1 MYLDYWGLSKNPFD
15 SVPDPQMYF
24 SSHCTVESTVAELL
38 FAIEEGNECLAVVV
52 GEVGL
57 GKTMSLRV
65 VLNELDPDKY
75 RIAFVTNPD
84 LTFPQLMRELIG
96 QLQGQPCRLR
106 GKDGLLEEF
115 NRLLFET
122 ADSGRKVLVFID
134 EGNALRSSCL
144 EGLRLLTNM
153 QEDTRNLLTIVLA
166 GQPKLARMLEDRR
179 RSNLYQRIGVYS
191 HLEPLESVH
200 QVREYVEY
208 RLARADVTREIFQEA
223 AIEAVSRH
231 SDGVPRLINRLCKL
245 SLKAGETNGL
255 AYIDET
261 LVEDIASRFDRGA
274 RRRHRARRN
283 AQARQSQFEA
293 VPPTFPVGPAGEEE
307 LDSPPLPHED
317 LLDERFSAGSVTPE
331 SDLGEADIP
340 RSKGNG
346 FEKREFPAHQVI
358 GFESQG
364 HVSNVRSAE
373 GNGANGYGSTYIEN
387 DSPAP
392 QRAEGPRNDVLIPGE
407 VIDALRGLSD
417 EQQRFRLAG
426 ELAAR
431 QIQEH
436 PEHYSDAS
444 IDPVRAWDQLRLEI
458 LRKVS

>member
-1 MYLDYWGLSKNPFD
+1 MYLDYWSLSKNPFD

-24 SSHCTVESTVAELL
+24 TSHCSVESTVAELL

-65 VLNELDPDKY
+65 VLNELNPH
-75 RIAFVTNPD
+75 RFCVAFVTNPD
-84 LTFPQLMRELIG
+84 LTFPQLLREIIG
-96 QLQGQPCRLR
+96 QLQGQSCQLR

-115 NRLLFET
+115 NRVLFEV
-122 ADSGRKVLVFID
+122 ADSGRKVLIFID
-134 EGNALRSSCL
+134 EGNALRSCCL

-153 QEDTRNLLTIVLA
+153 QEDARNLLTIVLA

-179 RSNLYQRIGVYS
+179 RTNLFQRIGVYS
-191 HLEPLESVH
+191 HLEPLESVQ
-200 QVREYVEY
+200 QVREYVDY
-208 RLARADVTREIFQEA
+208 RLSRAGATREIFEES

-231 SDGVPRLINRLCKL
+231 SDGIPRLINRLCKL

-255 AYIDET
+255 ESIGED

-274 RRRHRARRN
+274 RARYRARQR
-283 AQARQSQFEA
+283 ARARQSQLQM
-293 VPPTFPVGPAGEEE
+293 VPPEPPSVPESEETLPYPA
-307 LDSPPLPHED
+307 LTQDA
-317 LLDERFSAGSVTPE
+317 LLDERFSERPLSTGPHALPSE
-331 SDLGEADIP
+331 KEEHL
-340 RSKGNG
+340 
-346 FEKREFPAHQVI
+346 FETMEFPTHQVVEF
-358 GFESQG
+358 GSNGHAEANERADPPSQL
-364 HVSNVRSAE
+364 RSE
-373 GNGANGYGSTYIEN
+373 
-387 DSPAP
+387 AP
-392 QRAEGPRNDVLIPGE
+392 RKDVLIPSE
-407 VIDALRGLSD
+407 VIEALRGLSD
-417 EQQRFRLAG
+417 EDQRLRLAG
-426 ELAAR
+426 QLAAR

>member
-65 VLNELDPDKY
+65 VLNELNPDKY

-84 LTFPQLMRELIG
+84 LTFPQLMREVIG
-96 QLQGQPCRLR
+96 QLQGDSCGLR

-115 NRLLFET
+115 NRTLFET
-122 ADSGRKVLVFID
+122 ADSGRKVLIFID
-134 EGNALRSSCL
+134 EGNALRSSSL

-179 RSNLYQRIGVYS
+179 RTNLYQRIGVYS
-191 HLEPLESVH
+191 HLEPLESVG
-200 QVREYVEY
+200 QVQEYVEH
-208 RLARADVTREIFQEA
+208 RLARAGADRAIFDEEA
-223 AIEAVSRH
+223 MEAISRH

-245 SLKAGETNGL
+245 SLKAGETNRLSIIGG
-255 AYIDET
+255 E

-274 RRRHRARRN
+274 RRRFRARQR
-283 AQARQSQFEA
+283 ARSRTAAFDAEPKSGVQLREEPSVAEAFEEA
-293 VPPTFPVGPAGEEE
+293 R
-307 LDSPPLPHED
+307 
-317 LLDERFSAGSVTPE
+317 LDERFEDEPVRLDSIGPRSDGARMEMPEFSGPRAVSGTNGNGVAEHRPDPEPIPFASAG
-331 SDLGEADIP
+331 P
-340 RSKGNG
+340 R
-346 FEKREFPAHQVI
+346 
-358 GFESQG
+358 
-364 HVSNVRSAE
+364 
-373 GNGANGYGSTYIEN
+373 
-387 DSPAP
+387 
-392 QRAEGPRNDVLIPGE
+392 DVLIPNE
-407 VIDALRGLSD
+407 VIDALRNLPD
-417 EQQRFRLAG
+417 ENQRLRLAG
-426 ELAAR
+426 QLAAR

-436 PEHYSDAS
+436 PEHYSNAS

>member
-15 SVPDPQMYF
+15 SVPDPGMYF
-24 SSHCTVESTVAELL
+24 SSHSTVESTVAELL

-65 VLNELDPDKY
+65 VLNELDPDRY

-96 QLQGQPCRLR
+96 QLQGQPCLLR

-115 NRLLFET
+115 NRILFDT
-122 ADSGRKVLVFID
+122 ADAGRKVLIFID

-191 HLEPLESVH
+191 HLEELDSFD
-200 QVREYVEY
+200 QVRDYIDY
-208 RLARADVTREIFQEA
+208 RLGRAGARSRIFSE
-223 AIEAVSRH
+223 EAVEAVLRH

-255 AYIDET
+255 SEISSE
-261 LVEDIASRFDRGA
+261 LVEDIASRFDRST
-274 RRRHRARRN
+274 RRRYRARQR
-283 AQARQSQFEA
+283 ALVREPRQSD
-293 VPPTFPVGPAGEEE
+293 T
-307 LDSPPLPHED
+307 
-317 LLDERFSAGSVTPE
+317 
-331 SDLGEADIP
+331 
-340 RSKGNG
+340 
-346 FEKREFPAHQVI
+346 
-358 GFESQG
+358 
-364 HVSNVRSAE
+364 
-373 GNGANGYGSTYIEN
+373 
-387 DSPAP
+387 
-392 QRAEGPRNDVLIPGE
+392 
-407 VIDALRGLSD
+407 
-417 EQQRFRLAG
+417 
-426 ELAAR
+426 
-431 QIQEH
+431 
-436 PEHYSDAS
+436 
-444 IDPVRAWDQLRLEI
+444 
-458 LRKVS
+458 